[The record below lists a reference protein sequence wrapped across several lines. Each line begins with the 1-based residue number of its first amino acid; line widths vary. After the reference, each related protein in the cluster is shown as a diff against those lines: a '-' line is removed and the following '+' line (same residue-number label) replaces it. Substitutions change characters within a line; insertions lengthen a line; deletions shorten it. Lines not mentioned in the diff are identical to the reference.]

1 MKEREGNDSNV
12 AVIHQTIQLINHS
25 INKPNVPDRKGSSN
39 GKRFSQLRQY

>member
-12 AVIHQTIQLINHS
+12 VVIYQTIQLINYS
-25 INKPNVPDRKGSSN
+25 INKPNVPDRKDSSN